1 MLLRP
6 LLLYLAAVSAW
17 QPQPRSARLAPARA
31 AFGDESLD
39 GPFVVLRVQF
49 DASVSEARVRDDIIG
64 SFPFAAVLP
73 VQPLKTE
80 PTETGLRLL
89 FRRKPTATKSSI
101 DGGLDFRVDAPSA
114 GAGPILFVTRIT
126 DGATWTKLISEKL
139 VSARARARARC
150 VSCVRPPRHSGSY
163 ARRSSPTSS
172 EPPKT
177 AITASPRSFTST
189 WQTRNSARAPW
200 KYIGAGRRNRNP
212 PPRRLPR
219 EHTRPR
225 L

>member
-1 MLLRP
+1 MLRTLLRP
-6 LLLYLAAVSAW
+6 LLLGLAAVSAW
-17 QPQPRSARLAPARA
+17 QPAPRAPRLAPARA
-31 AFGDESLD
+31 AVGDGD

-49 DASVSEARVRDDIIG
+49 DASVSEVRVRDDIIS
-64 SFPFAAVLP
+64 SFPFAAALP

-139 VSARARARARC
+139 VSARARARVRV
-150 VSCVRPPRHSGSY
+150 VS
-163 ARRSSPTSS
+163 
-172 EPPKT
+172 
-177 AITASPRSFTST
+177 
-189 WQTRNSARAPW
+189 RA
-200 KYIGAGRRNRNP
+200 
-212 PPRRLPR
+212 
-219 EHTRPR
+219 
-225 L
+225 